1 MCALSML
8 SSSPIHGHSKM
19 SDTANAQTS
28 QQKLLVAIYWDLQN
42 VWLNQEQVNSLL
54 EFANSKGCL
63 IFQKVYYNS
72 LCKNQA
78 FAKDKRESLGFRY
91 VDVPCPLKNS
101 ADNQLKSDLI
111 DDISSNLSP
120 DIVILVSGDGDFA
133 SSVQILQKFCEK
145 SIIIAQQGN
154 VKQKLK
160 EIADEFYF
168 VDELPKLVEYK
179 TSPKTASIQSKI
191 TYEDASECL
200 LEAIK
205 TALSQGKRT
214 LFNSLDKLMRNSQR
228 FPNYQGVSSILKP
241 DGKAFSQFGKFV
253 DAVVKDGK
261 IRMQNQEVFL
271 VEVEQ
276 TAN

>member
-54 EFANSKGCL
+54 DFANFKGRL

-111 DDISSNLSP
+111 DDILNSLPP

-133 SSVQILQKFCEK
+133 NPVQVLKKLGKKVIVF
-145 SIIIAQQGN
+145 ARQGN

-160 EIADEFYF
+160 ERADEFYF

-179 TSPKTASIQSKI
+179 TSPKTASIQSKN
-191 TYEDASECL
+191 TYEDAIQYL
-200 LEAIK
+200 NKAIK
-205 TALSQGKRT
+205 ILRDQGKPALLSRV
-214 LFNSLDKLMRNSQR
+214 NNLMRQNEN
-228 FPNYQGVSSILKP
+228 FPNYQGFSSILKP
-241 DGKAFSQFGKFV
+241 DGKTFLKFGKFV

-261 IRMQNQEVFL
+261 IRKQEQELFL
-271 VEVEQ
+271 V
-276 TAN
+276 